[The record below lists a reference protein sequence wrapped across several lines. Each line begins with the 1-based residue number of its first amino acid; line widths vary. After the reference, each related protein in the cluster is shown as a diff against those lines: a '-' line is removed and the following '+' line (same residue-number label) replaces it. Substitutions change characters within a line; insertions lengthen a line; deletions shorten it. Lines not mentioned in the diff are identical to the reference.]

1 MPTVVSTPVM
11 VSQAALFAATGM
23 AQSINS
29 NTVAIDARGAWEVIV
44 QGQIQYSDV
53 SNDAVI
59 HVYQSLDGGANY
71 DLQSMMSIAIPM
83 QTVAPRIGRVSARIP
98 QGQYILQIVN
108 SGPNS
113 ATITL
118 PTYVVIS
125 AVQNV

>member
-1 MPTVVSTPVM
+1 MATVVSNPVM
-11 VSQAALFAATGM
+11 VWQATLRAALGM

-29 NTVAIDARGAWEVIV
+29 NTVALNNTGGWESIV
-44 QGQIQYSDV
+44 QGQIQYSNV

-71 DLQSMMSIAIPM
+71 DLQPMMSIAIPM

-113 ATITL
+113 ATITI
-118 PTYVVIS
+118 PTYVLIT